1 MLKSAS
7 VALCLLAGLT
17 MAHAQAPAAPPKAD
31 TPPAEAD
38 AAPAPLPQ
46 PVACVFD
53 KVFLCQPDTGCA
65 AAKELGEID
74 LPAKFMVNFA
84 DKMIASTNDDGLP
97 FMSPIESASS
107 SGDNITLQG
116 TDGLVGWVMQ
126 MSRSEP
132 GVTLTTVSH
141 EAVITSFGTCK
152 PAP

>member
-17 MAHAQAPAAPPKAD
+17 AAHAQAPAVAPP
-31 TPPAEAD
+31 PPADAD
-38 AAPAPLPQ
+38 MPLPAPLPE

-53 KVFLCQPDTGCA
+53 KVFLCEAEKGCSV
-65 AAKELGEID
+65 AKELGEID

-97 FMSPIESASS
+97 YMSPIESAST

-116 TDGLVGWVMQ
+116 SDGLVGWVMQ

-152 PAP
+152 PAS